1 MAAQL
6 FSRDPES
13 SEGIAFSGS
22 LAFEAI
28 GEPAGVDVESVQNSQ
43 DRFDRNLPLNRPLD
57 DIEILFS
64 DFQAIENAIEKT
76 GVFVKFAFQES
87 KVAAVE
93 FEPVT
98 CSLQMFN
105 PAGSQ
110 ISAPMMSHPTPNR
123 LFA

>member
-6 FSRDPES
+6 FSRDLGS
-13 SEGIAFSGS
+13 SKGSAFSGS
-22 LAFEAI
+22 VAFEAI

-43 DRFDRNLPLNRPLD
+43 DGFNRNLPFNRPLD

-64 DFQAIENAIEKT
+64 DFQAIEDAIEET
-76 GVFVKFAFQES
+76 GVFVEFAFQES

-98 CSLQMFN
+98 SSLQMFN

-110 ISAPMMSHPTPNR
+110 ITAPMMSHPTPNR